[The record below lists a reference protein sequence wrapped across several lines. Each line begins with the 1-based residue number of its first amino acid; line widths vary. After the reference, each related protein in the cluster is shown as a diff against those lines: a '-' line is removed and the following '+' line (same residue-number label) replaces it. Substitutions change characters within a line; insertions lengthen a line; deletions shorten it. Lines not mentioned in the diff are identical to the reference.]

1 MPCGLHYFSFQIGVT
16 LATRWTCDKHM
27 LVIKT
32 RAGARVP
39 EQENVILRKE
49 ENIHGGGDGDH
60 DGERIVW
67 W

>member
-1 MPCGLHYFSFQIGVT
+1 
-16 LATRWTCDKHM
+16 M